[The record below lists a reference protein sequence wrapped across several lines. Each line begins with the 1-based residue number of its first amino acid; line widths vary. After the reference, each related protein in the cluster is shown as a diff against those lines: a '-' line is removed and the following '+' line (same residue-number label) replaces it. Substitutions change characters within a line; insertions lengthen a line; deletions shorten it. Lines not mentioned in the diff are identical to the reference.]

1 MNFTPKTEEAL
12 AWDRVKA
19 VVTAKINLEVADYRM
34 RRRNEMLSEL
44 WPAFQASLSGETVLD
59 IDPEMEH
66 WISDSVRAIETRTG
80 QFS

>member
-1 MNFTPKTEEAL
+1 MNYTPKTEEQL

-44 WPAFQASLSGETVLD
+44 WPAFQASLNGETVLD

-66 WISDSVRAIETRTG
+66 WVSDSVRAIETRTG